1 MLLYDFDEKGL
12 ITQPTYLP
20 IGTNPSKIFST
31 KLQLCIRASK
41 CSFWVK
47 TQKQSLAKIMQFFM
61 GKTSKGKK
69 KSNNSLKTIQEQT
82 FLSLERAGGGPGDS
96 EGFLLRD
103 LRGRR

>member
-69 KSNNSLKTIQEQT
+69 KKATIH
-82 FLSLERAGGGPGDS
+82 
-96 EGFLLRD
+96 
-103 LRGRR
+103 

>member
-69 KSNNSLKTIQEQT
+69 KKQQFIKNNPGAN